1 MHLSE
6 SYKERLKYLSGL
18 INESKKNNDYEYQV
32 RDIGGNVFYRREK
45 GSKEWCFIDEIEFY
59 KNSNKKNIVDWETP
73 KENKSKSQKFKNNIK
88 PTKENLKIYKS
99 YYENLSPSSFDIEIE
114 GDSIII
120 KIK

>member
-18 INESKKNNDYEYQV
+18 INESKKNSDYEYQV

-59 KNSNKKNIVDWETP
+59 KNSNKKNVVDWEAS
-73 KENKSKSQKFKNNIK
+73 KENKSKSQKLKNNIK

>member
-1 MHLSE
+1 MDLSE

-18 INESKKNNDYEYQV
+18 IGESKKNSDYEYQI
-32 RDIGGNVFYRREK
+32 RDIGGDVFYKRKK

-59 KNSNKKNIVDWETP
+59 KNSNKKNIVIWEAS
-73 KENKSKSQKFKNNIK
+73 KENKSKNQNFKNNIK
-88 PTKENLKIYKS
+88 PSKENLKTYKS
-99 YYENLSPSSFDIEIE
+99 YYENLSPSSFDVEIK